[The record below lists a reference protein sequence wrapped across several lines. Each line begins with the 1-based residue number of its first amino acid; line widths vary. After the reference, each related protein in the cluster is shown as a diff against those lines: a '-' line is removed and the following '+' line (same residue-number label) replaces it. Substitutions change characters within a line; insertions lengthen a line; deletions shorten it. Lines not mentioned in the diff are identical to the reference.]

1 MSRKTISVA
10 IVDDSDHWCQQA
22 EAMLNES
29 PYTCSITT
37 CDAYQSALNGIAQAS
52 PDLLIVELAIRQ
64 GNGMEFIRKMRLTQP
79 ELLMLAFS
87 HQDEQLYAERA
98 LRVGAHGYVMK
109 GSPPELFQS
118 ALERIL
124 NGELFVSP
132 RIEAKIL
139 RSIAGSGLTSDEPDP
154 ERLLSNRELEVF
166 VKIGQ
171 GASSRDI
178 AQQLA
183 LSIKTVETHRAHIKR
198 KLNTPTATALVHCAA
213 EWVETTQP
221 A

>member
-10 IVDDSDHWCQQA
+10 IVDDSDNWCQQA

-37 CDAYQSALNGIAQAS
+37 YDAYQSALNGIAQAS
-52 PDLLIVELAIRQ
+52 PDLLIVELGIRQ

-132 RIEAKIL
+132 PIEAKIL
-139 RSIAGSGLTSDEPDP
+139 RSVAGSGLISDEPDP
-154 ERLLSNRELEVF
+154 EKLLSNRELEVF

-171 GASSRDI
+171 GASSREI

-183 LSIKTVETHRAHIKR
+183 LSIKTIETHRAHIKR
-198 KLNTPTATALVHCAA
+198 KLNTPTASSLVHCAT